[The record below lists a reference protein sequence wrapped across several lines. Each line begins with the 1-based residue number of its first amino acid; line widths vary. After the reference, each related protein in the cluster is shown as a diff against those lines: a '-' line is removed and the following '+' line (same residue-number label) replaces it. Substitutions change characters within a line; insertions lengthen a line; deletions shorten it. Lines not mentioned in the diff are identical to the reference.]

1 MSEDNI
7 VADVETG
14 GEGVRPN
21 LEVIMHVPLEISVEL
36 GRVNMPL
43 HAVTRLGRGTVVDLK
58 KEANAEVNILANGQ
72 VFARGEVVTADGK
85 LGVRIV
91 DVIPPGERVRSLG

>member
-1 MSEDNI
+1 MSEEN
-7 VADVETG
+7 VEESTEL
-14 GEGVRPN
+14 GEEGARPN

-36 GRVNMPL
+36 GRIDMPL

-58 KEANAEVNILANGQ
+58 KEANAEVSLLANGQ

-91 DVIPPGERVRSLG
+91 DVIPAGERVKSLG

>member
-1 MSEDNI
+1 MSEDS
-7 VADVETG
+7 VEDMDVSA
-14 GEGVRPN
+14 EGARPN

-58 KEANAEVNILANGQ
+58 KEANAEVDLLANGQ

-91 DVIPPGERVRSLG
+91 DVIPAGERVKSLG

>member
-1 MSEDNI
+1 MTEENVTNVDESE
-7 VADVETG
+7 
-14 GEGVRPN
+14 EGTRPN

-43 HAVTRLGRGTVVDLK
+43 HTVTRLGRGTVVDLK

>member
-1 MSEDNI
+1 MSEEN
-7 VADVETG
+7 VAEG
-14 GEGVRPN
+14 GTEAVGERPN

-36 GRVNMPL
+36 GRVDMPL
-43 HAVTRLGRGTVVDLK
+43 HAVTRLSRGTVVDLK
-58 KEANAEVNILANGQ
+58 TEANAEVDILANGQ

-91 DVIPPGERVRSLG
+91 EVIPPGDRIRSLG

>member
-1 MSEDNI
+1 MSEDNAI
-7 VADVETG
+7 DVQKG
-14 GEGVRPN
+14 AKGAHPN

-36 GRVNMPL
+36 GRVSMPL
-43 HAVTRLGRGTVVDLK
+43 HAVTRLARGTVVDLK

-85 LGVRIV
+85 LGVRIL
-91 DVIPPGERVRSLG
+91 DVIAPSERVRSLG

>member
-1 MSEDNI
+1 MSD
-7 VADVETG
+7 DVV
-14 GEGVRPN
+14 EGVEMNSEGTRPN

-36 GRVNMPL
+36 GRVDMPL

-58 KEANAEVNILANGQ
+58 KEANTEVNILANGQ

-91 DVIPPGERVRSLG
+91 DVIPPGERVKSLG

>member
-1 MSEDNI
+1 MSDDVVENIDVKEDG
-7 VADVETG
+7 T
-14 GEGVRPN
+14 RPN

-36 GRVNMPL
+36 GRVDMPL

-91 DVIPPGERVRSLG
+91 EVIPPGERVKSLG